1 MRTLHRQRIAVT
13 ATALVLL
20 ALGAHAGHA
29 ATITSVTALL
39 GPDNGNNADLFD
51 DVGGVARERVSSV
64 AVLSDDGSSFSTR
77 FAAQVGVDAGGA
89 GGASTTLLLD
99 ADFTVQIAV
108 SALAGESWDLLL
120 DSQRTG
126 ALTRVTDGPGSA
138 LTGMFGAV
146 AAVSGAT
153 LSAGTLDL
161 PSLGLDAGGGSG
173 DVPFDQRVSAT
184 LSGVGPQL
192 VTVQYA
198 YRLGGRTVVSGNQGD
213 EAAVRFGLDSN
224 LSFFSAG
231 DYPGTGGRDPLADGH
246 FLSATLVPE
255 PGVASSL
262 AFGLVVLAV
271 ARRRSR
277 PQ

>member
-1 MRTLHRQRIAVT
+1 
-13 ATALVLL
+13 
-20 ALGAHAGHA
+20 
-29 ATITSVTALL
+29 
-39 GPDNGNNADLFD
+39 
-51 DVGGVARERVSSV
+51 
-64 AVLSDDGSSFSTR
+64 
-77 FAAQVGVDAGGA
+77 
-89 GGASTTLLLD
+89 
-99 ADFTVQIAV
+99 
-108 SALAGESWDLLL
+108 
-120 DSQRTG
+120 
-126 ALTRVTDGPGSA
+126 
-138 LTGMFGAV
+138 MFGAV

-161 PSLGLDAGGGSG
+161 PSLGLNAGGGSG

-224 LSFFSAG
+224 LSSFSAG

-246 FLSATLVPE
+246 FLSAILVPE
-255 PGVASSL
+255 PGVASCF

-271 ARRRSR
+271 ARRRPR
-277 PQ
+277 LL